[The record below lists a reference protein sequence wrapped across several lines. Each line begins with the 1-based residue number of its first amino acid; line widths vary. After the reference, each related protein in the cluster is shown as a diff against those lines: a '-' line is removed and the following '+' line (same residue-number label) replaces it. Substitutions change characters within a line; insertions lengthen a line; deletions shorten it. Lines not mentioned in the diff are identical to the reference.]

1 MNKTSPTTTHHHIAS
16 TQLGR
21 VIEDNG
27 RLFVVRPI
35 DSVGQMDKNTSIECV
50 RKGRKQD
57 VLVNDLVHVQLI
69 DETQG
74 RIERVL
80 HRRNYLARQ
89 DLFKTKEIA
98 ANIDQ
103 VILVLSV
110 APLFN
115 PQWVSRAIAVC
126 RHQQI
131 DVILLL
137 NKIDLTTDL
146 AKAREQIKLFDGVKG
161 LRLEVSATHP
171 EFDLE
176 LILRPVLAGKTSVM
190 IGPSGAG
197 KTSLLNRLIPDLNAA
212 TREHSTVLNQGKHTT
227 TYTRAYFLTNETNSE
242 TILVDSPG
250 FHEFGLKQIA
260 IEELMGCFDEFKPY
274 LGQCKFRNCLHQGE
288 KGCAVALYTQDF
300 NVRYQHYLECL
311 AELEFFY
318 KNRFK

>member
-1 MNKTSPTTTHHHIAS
+1 VKTASPITTVT

-27 RLFVVRPI
+27 RLFVVRPT
-35 DSVGQMDKNTSIECV
+35 DSAGQMDANVSIECV

-57 VLVNDLVHVQLI
+57 VLVNDLVQVQLI

-74 RIERVL
+74 RIEQVL
-80 HRRNYLARQ
+80 PRRNYLARQ

-126 RHQQI
+126 RHQNI
-131 DVILLL
+131 DVVLLL
-137 NKIDLTTDL
+137 NKIDLPTDL
-146 AKAREQIKLFDGVKG
+146 AKAQEQIKLFDGVKG

-171 EFDLE
+171 EFDLD
-176 LILRPVLAGKTSVM
+176 LILRPVLAGKTNVM

-197 KTSLLNRLIPDLNAA
+197 KTSLLNRLIPELKAA

-227 TYTRAYFLTNETNSE
+227 TYTRAYFLKDETGSE
-242 TILVDSPG
+242 TVLVDSPG

-274 LGQCKFRNCLHQGE
+274 LGQCKFRNCLHHGE
-288 KGCAVALYTQDF
+288 IACVIEAHQNAF
-300 NVRYQHYLECL
+300 NTRYQHYLACL

-318 KNRFK
+318 KNRFR